1 MIIIFILTYIL
12 VILINLCIK
21 NLKDL
26 KQLENAILV
35 QETNEKDINVKNIE
49 KIREKYELGDV
60 SEKDLIYDDQGN
72 FLSDGKGISVND
84 FLVFYLSLSKT
95 VRESFVRSYNSNLLE
110 ITTIINILKHFE
122 KSDISKKELYDNLK
136 NFAKECSLRACH
148 NQLSY
153 FIEIKKEL
161 NMQIWKHNF
170 NQVIQSIKK
179 NKVKLHI
186 KCYYCNYDNAVFK
199 TSCCGDKKKH
209 ICTSCLQQN
218 YQGLNFD
225 KYHPVYCPF
234 CNNKPFI
241 ELVR

>member
-35 QETNEKDINVKNIE
+35 QETNEKDRNDQNIE
-49 KIREKYELGDV
+49 KIREKYEFGDV
-60 SEKDLIYDDQGN
+60 SEKDLIYDDYGN
-72 FLSDGKGISVND
+72 FIYGEGYSGAPLIPFYRKDISVND

-136 NFAKECSLRACH
+136 NFAEECSPRACH
-148 NQLSY
+148 NQLSH

-186 KCYYCNYDNAVFK
+186 KCY
-199 TSCCGDKKKH
+199 
-209 ICTSCLQQN
+209 
-218 YQGLNFD
+218 
-225 KYHPVYCPF
+225 
-234 CNNKPFI
+234 
-241 ELVR
+241 